1 MTESASRAHLSDAEL
16 LAWLDGD
23 RTHDDH
29 IAACDVCRHR
39 ALALHLE
46 DRRLRSLLYRA
57 ECPPALTLAEYG
69 IGLLSEEE
77 RRAIRSHVDNCP
89 LCSQELAWQQ
99 QFMASL
105 APGEET
111 SPSRNERQ
119 QSPHES
125 VRVVVARWINHLTNG
140 PGIGVGMQFALG
152 PMRGSSQRP
161 MIFDAG
167 ELQVTL
173 EFYEDPEHLGQRQL
187 VGLLVGEDKPER
199 FRVQLWQEEGLVA
212 EATVDELGNF
222 VIDNL
227 SPGHYNL
234 KLLHPKLEIQ
244 LNDLEI

>member
-1 MTESASRAHLSDAEL
+1 
-16 LAWLDGD
+16 
-23 RTHDDH
+23 
-29 IAACDVCRHR
+29 
-39 ALALHLE
+39 
-46 DRRLRSLLYRA
+46 
-57 ECPPALTLAEYG
+57 
-69 IGLLSEEE
+69 
-77 RRAIRSHVDNCP
+77 
-89 LCSQELAWQQ
+89 
-99 QFMASL
+99 
-105 APGEET
+105 
-111 SPSRNERQ
+111 
-119 QSPHES
+119 
-125 VRVVVARWINHLTNG
+125 
-140 PGIGVGMQFALG
+140 
-152 PMRGSSQRP
+152 

-199 FRVQLWQEEGLVA
+199 FQVQLWQEEGLVA